1 MANCTSCGC
10 ELKPGAKFCENCGA
24 TVPQAPVNPAPQP
37 QMAYQNPSYG
47 VNQAPQQAPQGPQT
61 APQQAPQ
68 GPQDAPQQAPEQR
81 GNVPPV
87 NPNGTQPYNYT
98 PVAPIIPVQ
107 QKTTNGMAIASLVM
121 GILAFISPMC
131 CCLGLV
137 IVSQIFGI
145 IFGILGIVFG
155 ILSKKKNGGKVPGM
169 GVAGIILGAFGLVTN
184 LVLLIIFVASVGVAS
199 GGTDGIAELLRKLG
213 VDESTIEQIIDS
225 IR

>member
-1 MANCTSCGC
+1 MANCTSCGS

-47 VNQAPQQAPQGPQT
+47 VNQAPQQAPQGPQ
-61 APQQAPQ
+61 
-68 GPQDAPQQAPEQR
+68 DAPQQAPEQR

-87 NPNGTQPYNYT
+87 NPNGTQQYNYT

-107 QKTTNGMAIASLVM
+107 QQTTNGMAIASLVM

-131 CCLGLV
+131 CCMGLV

-145 IFGILGIVFG
+145 IFGILAIIFGIV
-155 ILSKKKNGGKVPGM
+155 SKKKNGGKVWRR
-169 GVAGIILGAFGLVTN
+169 IY
-184 LVLLIIFVASVGVAS
+184 
-199 GGTDGIAELLRKLG
+199 RK
-213 VDESTIEQIIDS
+213 
-225 IR
+225 R